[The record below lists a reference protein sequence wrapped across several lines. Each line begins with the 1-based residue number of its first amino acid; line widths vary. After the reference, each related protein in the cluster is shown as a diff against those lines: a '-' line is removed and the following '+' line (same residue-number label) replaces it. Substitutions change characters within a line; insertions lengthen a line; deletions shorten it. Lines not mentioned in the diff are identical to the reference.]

1 MTVDIVF
8 SKQTHSELVI
18 RKSLYWLS
26 SSTSWELNET
36 KDEWTVTLPVSD
48 HVDQNYRELHRL
60 VNDHILRE
68 KISYQTQDVRKRII
82 SKALRDIEESI

>member
-26 SSTSWELNET
+26 SSTSWKLNET
-36 KDEWTVTLPVSD
+36 KDEWTITLPASD
-48 HVDQNYRELHRL
+48 HAEQNHRELHRL

-82 SKALRDIEESI
+82 SKVLRDIEESI

>member
-36 KDEWTVTLPVSD
+36 EDEWAITLPASD
-48 HVDQNYRELHRL
+48 HTDQHHRELHRL

-68 KISYQTQDVRKRII
+68 KISHQTQGVRKSII
-82 SKALRDIEESI
+82 SKVLRDIEESI

>member
-36 KDEWTVTLPVSD
+36 EDEWAITLAASE
-48 HVDQNYRELHRL
+48 HIDQNLRELHRL
-60 VNDHILRE
+60 INDHILRE
-68 KISYQTQDVRKRII
+68 RISYQTQDVRKSII
-82 SKALRDIEESI
+82 SKVLRDIEESI